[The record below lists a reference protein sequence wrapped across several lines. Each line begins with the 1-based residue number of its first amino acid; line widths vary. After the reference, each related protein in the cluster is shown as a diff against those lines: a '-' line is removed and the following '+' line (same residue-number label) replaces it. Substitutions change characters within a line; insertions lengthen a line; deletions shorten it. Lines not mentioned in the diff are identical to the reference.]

1 MEGRLMNRLSGKRA
15 FTLVEILIAV
25 AIIVVA
31 FIPVVNLVSSNA
43 VSTVK
48 VGNYAKASALMT
60 KFLEEV
66 KHVPFS
72 EYHKDYDTL
81 RSGNSIQVPEKY
93 YPDTLASLN
102 ELKQDKE
109 FWIEATMKASA
120 NDFDQ
125 LIEIAFNA
133 EIFWKER
140 GDKAQENEP
149 NRSVKDYALVFNPEA
164 RY

>member
-1 MEGRLMNRLSGKRA
+1 MKVFCKKKA
-15 FTLVEILIAV
+15 VTLVEILIAV
-25 AIIVVA
+25 GIIVIA

-66 KHVPFS
+66 KHTPFS
-72 EYHKDYDTL
+72 EFQKDYETL
-81 RSGNSIQVPEKY
+81 RSGDSIQVPEKY

-102 ELKQDKE
+102 ELKRDKE
-109 FWIEATMKASA
+109 FWIEASMKAA
-120 NDFDQ
+120 TNDFNQ

-140 GDKAQENEP
+140 GDKNQENEP
-149 NRSVKDYALVFNPEA
+149 TRSVRDYALVFNPEA